1 VLVLGYSYG
10 YFRPSDLFTMG
21 LLLTIIEFVLLALSV
36 LLLWPML
43 GIPMH

>member
-1 VLVLGYSYG
+1 
-10 YFRPSDLFTMG
+10 MG
-21 LLLTIIEFVLLALSV
+21 LLLTVIEFVLLALSV